1 MSAITSPNFYR
12 ITGTDLFSKNNKTKK
27 VAERSS
33 RKVKINSSAWMIK
46 MSLMIL
52 WPIIKSIVKLRK
64 GATKWAIYSSW
75 ESRYRASWLTR
86 TVKKKRR
93 IWENERE
100 IVAVHLTKKSRKIS
114 RAIFLPLEVS
124 EHFFKTMSSSN
135 FDFASISSPWYE

>member
-124 EHFFKTMSSSN
+124 EHFFKIMSSSN
-135 FDFASISSPWYE
+135 FDFTSISSPWYE